1 MFSGSS
7 GPSPETR
14 ILVKTVLRFATA
26 LGLAAVL
33 AMPVA
38 AETGFFEPDA
48 PSRTGS
54 FLAGQEALGDLNT
67 PDAAR
72 YFAEAAAESW
82 DSPIVLDRAL
92 VAFAAN
98 GEIARAADT
107 ARRMLELEPNH
118 QLARLV
124 IATEAMKQ
132 RRYAAAVRTLDKLGA
147 DSFEGITGAIL
158 RAWALTGDGRVD
170 EAVAALDNIGRGG
183 LDEFLVFHRA
193 IMAEVAGRSVEAQAQ
208 ITQALDADPYTAD
221 IVEAYARIMGGAG
234 RFDDALDAIG
244 KLEAR
249 GLTHPVVTLVKQRL
263 EQRQNPGPFAASVQA
278 GAGEM
283 FHSIAIA
290 FAREGTTDVALTLER
305 LAQFLD
311 PANDT
316 VPLVIGQLYDGAGQ
330 HELANALYDALPTT
344 SPLKPMA
351 VVRVADNLDAM
362 GDRPQAIR
370 RLSNIVT
377 TQPDDLE
384 AISVLGDLLR
394 ADKQYLPAADAYT
407 KALAVTGGTSPGDWR
422 FYYVRGIAYERA
434 DEFPLAEK
442 DFLRALELN
451 PGQPQ
456 VLNYLGYSWVDKGM
470 NLERAL
476 AMIQQAVTAAP
487 NDGYIIDSLGWAFF
501 RLGRF
506 EEAVDKLE
514 QAVNIRPNDPEIN
527 DHLGDAYWRVG
538 RRLEARFQWTIAA
551 SVDKE
556 GNVRARSAPKLAG
569 GLDAAPPSE
578 DSAPIEAAPGDQAA
592 VN

>member
-14 ILVKTVLRFATA
+14 ILVKTALRLAAA
-26 LGLAAVL
+26 LGFAACL
-33 AMPVA
+33 AMPA
-38 AETGFFEPDA
+38 AAQSDVFEAEA

-67 PDAAR
+67 PAASR
-72 YFAEAAAESW
+72 YFAAAVAESW
-82 DSPIVLDRAL
+82 DSPYVLDRAF

-98 GEIARAADT
+98 GEIDRAADT
-107 ARRMLELEPNH
+107 ARRLLELEPNH

-124 IATEAMKQ
+124 TATEAMKQ
-132 RRYAAAVRTLDKLGA
+132 RRYAAAVRALDKLGA

-170 EAVAALDNIGRGG
+170 EAFRSLDAVGQGG

-193 IMAEVAGRSVEAQAQ
+193 IMAEVAGRAADAQAY
-208 ITQALDADPYTAD
+208 IEQAQDADPYTAD
-221 IVEAYARIMGGAG
+221 VVEAYARILGNAG
-234 RFDDALDAIG
+234 RFDEALA
-244 KLEAR
+244 A
-249 GLTHPVVTLVKQRL
+249 VVTFEAQGLGHPAVAALKETLAQHRH
-263 EQRQNPGPFAASVQA
+263 PGPFAASVQA

-283 FHSIAIA
+283 FHSVAIA
-290 FAREGTTDVALTLER
+290 FAREGTTDVALVLER

-330 HELANALYDALPTT
+330 HELANTVYDAVPAS

-351 VVRVADNLDAM
+351 TVRVADNLDAL
-362 GDRPQAIR
+362 GDRQQAIR
-370 RLSNIVT
+370 RLGNIVT
-377 TQPDDLE
+377 TTPDDLE
-384 AISVLGDLLR
+384 AISVLGDLQR
-394 ADKQYLPAADAYT
+394 ADKQFLAAADSYT
-407 KALAVTGGTSPGDWR
+407 KALAVTGGKAPGDWR

-434 DEFPLAEK
+434 DRFPLAEA

-476 AMIQQAVTAAP
+476 GMIQQAVAAAP
-487 NDGYIIDSLGWAFF
+487 NDGFIIDSLGWAYY

-506 EEAVDKLE
+506 DEAVEKLE
-514 QAVNIRPNDPEIN
+514 QAVNIRPNDAEIN

-538 RRLEARFQWTIAA
+538 RTDEARFQWTIAS
-551 SVDKE
+551 SVDTE
-556 GNVRARSAPKLAG
+556 GNVRARAAPKLAG

-578 DSAPIEAAPGDQAA
+578 DSAPVAPPPGDQAA